1 VRSFVSEYVGA
12 GVSAGIVLDG
22 HVFSGTQ
29 GFSGEIGHC
38 VVTDDG
44 PTCVCGLRGCLEE
57 LISDRAIVRAV
68 QGALDKSC
76 SPARCSKR
84 ATRCSPERAPR
95 WPIIV

>member
-1 VRSFVSEYVGA
+1 RSFVSEYVGA